1 MRHLSRLSEQIL
13 TIRVPAKAPKYLVPI
28 IIFALYFAIS
38 PLVVPHRV
46 VKIGELTRLA
56 LLGLFILN
64 IFHKQ
69 RNIPSFG
76 LTLIFLML
84 MFFSDLAH
92 GNVAIGINPM
102 SLAGYT
108 QYIFVNTTIGLI
120 ILLQLYMKSWDR
132 LIEILK
138 IIVITVTVTCALIG
152 FYQIATG
159 EKIADLSMVTEG
171 GEYLEETKRLTSLTG
186 GGAATLTLVC
196 LGFLSAPFFL
206 RKTRVIVSSLF
217 IVNGLAMIMTF
228 SRGAYIAFTAMIIFG
243 ILLLLRT
250 LHVKMGKKMQSAIV
264 VLLIGTLAGFM
275 FFFIGL
281 PYLLETGEIGRFQS
295 PANII
300 TRIDWW
306 GLFLDIIDNYIF
318 VGIGLK
324 SDLSFEFW
332 KYTLIYKTPHNFIIA
347 WIMRM
352 GLIPTIILLGMILRQ
367 IFLLFNYL
375 KFQLYPSTYWV
386 GFSLTISYIG
396 VLVASLA
403 GSDSLHYV
411 LLLAALCNAYL
422 KFAPKAEKAIYGKFL
437 K

>member
-1 MRHLSRLSEQIL
+1 MRYYLYRLSEQIL
-13 TIRVPAKAPKYLVPI
+13 TIRVPAKAPKYVVPI
-28 IIFALYFAIS
+28 IIFVLYFVIS

-92 GNVAIGINPM
+92 GNVALGINPI

-108 QYIFVNTTIGLI
+108 QYILVNTTIGLI

-132 LIEILK
+132 FIEILK
-138 IIVITVTVTCALIG
+138 VFVLAVTVTCSLIG

-159 EKIADLSMVTEG
+159 EKLADFSMVTEG
-171 GEYLEETKRLTSLTG
+171 GQYLEETERLTSLTG
-186 GGAATLTLVC
+186 GAAVQLLAC

-206 RKTRVIVSSLF
+206 KKGREIISLLF
-217 IVNGLAMIMTF
+217 IGNALAMIMTF
-228 SRGAYIAFTAMIIFG
+228 SRSAYIAFTAMIVVG

-250 LHVKMGKKMQSAIV
+250 SQIKIGKKIQNAMI
-264 VLLIGTLAGFM
+264 VLLIGGLGAFM
-275 FFFIGL
+275 FFFFGL
-281 PYLLETGEIGRFQS
+281 PYLLETGEIERFIS

-300 TRIDWW
+300 ARLQWW
-306 GLFLDIIDNYIF
+306 GLSLDIIDNYLF
-318 VGIGLK
+318 FGIGLR
-324 SDLSFEFW
+324 SDLSLEFW
-332 KYTLIYKTPHNFIIA
+332 RYSLIYKTPHNFIIA

-375 KFQLYPSTYWV
+375 KYQLYPSTYWV